1 VPRRAGLE
9 GRSENI
15 EPPVEAVNERNFTE
29 AARYFR
35 GVHPSGR
42 QPLTFP
48 TPAGN
53 LTPVTESDRSYE
65 IQEVA
70 ELTGLS
76 AARLRA
82 WERRYAVVRPERQ
95 TNGYRAYSASQVA
108 LLRAFAKLVEG
119 GERIGDLA
127 LEPREAVIRRAEA
140 SGSGLSVLGSI
151 VEAVRGYDRDRLE
164 ALVSAQ
170 LAQLGLRRFAA
181 EIVQPLAT
189 QVGDLWALGRLPIA
203 SEHLASE
210 VIVHALKE
218 GLRDGAG
225 DGPLLLAAGLPGERH
240 EWGLLAAL
248 AAAQGDGWKV
258 HYLGADLPL
267 AEVVQA
273 AWALRPAAVALSAS
287 DPDLVERNLPAL
299 SHLVATLPPGVR
311 AVIGGRGALPAGN
324 NLRRHGFHLELG
336 RPSPSALPA

>member
-1 VPRRAGLE
+1 
-9 GRSENI
+9 
-15 EPPVEAVNERNFTE
+15 
-29 AARYFR
+29 
-35 GVHPSGR
+35 
-42 QPLTFP
+42 LTF
-48 TPAGN
+48 TIPAGN
-53 LTPVTESDRSYE
+53 LTPVTDSDRSYE
-65 IQEVA
+65 IQEVS

-95 TNGYRAYSASQVA
+95 PNGYRSYSASQVA

-119 GERIGDLA
+119 GARIGDLA
-127 LEPREAVIRRAEA
+127 LEPREAVIGRAEEG
-140 SGSGLSVLGSI
+140 GSGLSVLGAI
-151 VEAVRGYDRDRLE
+151 VEAIRRYDRDRLE
-164 ALVSAQ
+164 ALVGAQ
-170 LAQLGLRRFAA
+170 MAHLGLSRFAE

-218 GLRDGAG
+218 GLRVGIG
-225 DGPLLLAAGLPGERH
+225 EGPLLLAAGLPGERH
-240 EWGLLAAL
+240 EWGLLATL
-248 AAAQGDGWKV
+248 VAAQGEGWKV
-258 HYLGADLPL
+258 RYLGADLPL

-299 SHLVATLPPGVR
+299 SHFTATLPPGVR

-324 NLRRHGFHLELG
+324 NLRRHGFQLELG
-336 RPSPSALPA
+336 RPTPSALPA